1 MEMGTFQRVVEYRVA
16 QKVAWLGWRTTTF
29 TIHDTK
35 TYYDLKENLNIRRK
49 SVRQVWMKGDYIVM
63 SRSLH
68 TETPSRRVIIR
79 KTFNPARTNWGG
91 ILGKS
96 RLR

>member
-1 MEMGTFQRVVEYRVA
+1 MGTFHGVVEYRLV
-16 QKVAWLGWRTTTF
+16 QKMGWLGWRTTTS

-35 TYYDLKENLNIRRK
+35 LMTIELSPLINTLRK

-68 TETPSRRVIIR
+68 TEIPSQCVFIR
-79 KTFNPARTNWGG
+79 KTFSPARTNWGG

-96 RLR
+96 QVR